1 MTDEVDAT
9 LAEVLQLSQQ
19 IADLPAGPT
28 RAALEA
34 QRDELRARARLR
46 ADATR
51 PVATLEAELES
62 VTAQLEAMTEV
73 AIKPALNESYKMV
86 TDPAAYRR
94 RINESIADN
103 AADRRRAL
111 ERRRAELLEALEAQG
126 DR

>member
-1 MTDEVDAT
+1 M
-9 LAEVLQLSQQ
+9 
-19 IADLPAGPT
+19 
-28 RAALEA
+28 EA